1 MEVYLQKQMGIQ
13 ASQPLRHFDWKM
25 KRELLFATLYNPP
38 FGDPR
43 EVEFLISKAV
53 YDFVS
58 TSFFQNEILDYLN
71 QEFRGAYGEFTLE
84 STFSAEGDDDSSAEE
99 NDDEYTLFRTFTF
112 TPSRRRRFRRVK
124 ISIQAQPGHAM
135 THYGMSISSR
145 DVALLTQVRNFI
157 QIDVFPAAREFYEN
171 LITERNAL
179 VALAS
184 AGKDEGT
191 RRGEALE
198 QFARHYY
205 PSSIRS
211 VVGNPKEPIQDE
223 SMRSLA
229 RQYSEEL
236 THPQVGERLFADK

>member
-1 MEVYLQKQMGIQ
+1 MGIQ

-25 KRELLFATLYNPP
+25 KREFATLYVQNNPP
-38 FGDPR
+38 FGGER
-43 EVEFLISKAV
+43 EIEFLISKAV

-58 TSFFQNEILDYLN
+58 TSFFQNKILDYLN
-71 QEFRGAYGEFTLE
+71 QEFQAYGEFKWE
-84 STFSAEGDDDSSAEE
+84 STFSGEGDGDSSAE
-99 NDDEYTLFRTFTF
+99 DDEYTLFRTFTF

-124 ISIQAQPGHAM
+124 ISIQASIEHRM
-135 THYGMSISSR
+135 THYAMSISSR

-157 QIDVFPAAREFYEN
+157 QIDVFPAAREEYEN

-211 VVGNPKEPIQDE
+211 VVGNRKEPIQDE
-223 SMRSLA
+223 SLRSLA
-229 RQYSEEL
+229 RQYSQAL